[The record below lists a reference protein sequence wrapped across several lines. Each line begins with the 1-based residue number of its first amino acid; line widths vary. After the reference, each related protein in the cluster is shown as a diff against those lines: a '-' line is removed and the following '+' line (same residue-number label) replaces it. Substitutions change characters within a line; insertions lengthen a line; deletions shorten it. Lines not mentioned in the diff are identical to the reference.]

1 VQHVSSLDRAKARQR
16 LPARALTIS
25 SLACVG
31 VAALFALLFAQMR
44 DGETRALRSHLDTL
58 AQEHT
63 ALLQSKVDGS
73 IQVLRAVASLREVEL
88 VGSREEFRVFVRR
101 SLADHAEL
109 TALEWVPRV
118 SRADRVAYERAAHD
132 DGYPSYV
139 VREFDGA
146 SLVPARSRGEYYP
159 VHYVEP
165 IDGNE
170 QALGIDLASSPERWA
185 ALEQARDTGRAV
197 ATPPLMLAQD
207 GGGRYGVLLALP
219 VYCRAASF
227 ASPAERARALMGF
240 VVGVFHLDRLR
251 EPVLAG
257 LPDRSVEITIRD
269 RASGRLVTPSSSALA
284 QRPADR
290 GQGRVLT
297 AERGFDVGGR
307 TWTVGFSTR
316 AFQPLGRFREH
327 STWVIP
333 LGICFTLLLGAY
345 LWRGLRRTA
354 EVEERVRERTLA
366 LTNEIAARNEA
377 ARANEA
383 KTAFLANMS
392 HEIRTPLNAILGYAQ
407 ILEVDP
413 ALPAGCRQPV
423 QTIATSGRH
432 LLGVI
437 SDILDVSKIE
447 AGRAELHV
455 TELDL
460 GAILS
465 EVGTLFADQCRRK
478 GLAFRVEGLP
488 ARGTRVRGDGGKL
501 RQILINLLG
510 NAVKFTDRGAVTLRV
525 SRSPADRQIFEVVDT
540 GIGVPEAALRR
551 ILMPF
556 HQEAVGRAAEGTGL
570 GLAIARGYAELM
582 DGTISV
588 SSRVGEGSIF
598 AVDLPLPRLGHRHE
612 ARGAVAVRRRL
623 APGTTVRALVADD
636 VPENR
641 DVLARM
647 LTELG
652 CEVSV
657 ARGGEEAV
665 TQARGL
671 FAGPGGGTGIVFCD
685 VRMPDL
691 DGWAVLARL
700 RGLPLGLHRTR
711 IVAHS
716 ASAFAHER
724 DAYLKGGFDDFLA
737 KPIDFEHVCA
747 CLAALPGIALETAEA
762 ATRGGDRALGS
773 RADLAVL
780 PPELRQRILGAARVH
795 NATALRAC
803 LRELVALDVA
813 GWPSVDSLD
822 QALRAYDM
830 HSIVTL
836 VSSAGG
842 GEASPAAGAA

>member
-1 VQHVSSLDRAKARQR
+1 V
-16 LPARALTIS
+16 S
-25 SLACVG
+25 SLACIG
-31 VAALFALLFAQMR
+31 VAGLFALLFTQMR
-44 DGETRALRSHLDTL
+44 DGERRALRSHLDAL

-101 SLADHAEL
+101 SLADHPEL

-118 SRADRVAYERAAHD
+118 SKADRIAYERAAHD

-146 SLVPARSRGEYYP
+146 TTLVPARSRAEYYP

-165 IDGNE
+165 VDGNE

-197 ATPPLMLAQD
+197 ATAPLVLAQD

-227 ASPAERARALMGF
+227 GSREERAKALMGF

-257 LPDRSVEITIRD
+257 LPDHSVETTIRD
-269 RASGRLVTPSSSALA
+269 GASGRYVTPSPGALA
-284 QRPADR
+284 PAPADP
-290 GQGRVLT
+290 GQGRLLT
-297 AERGFDVGGR
+297 AERAFDVGGR
-307 TWTVGFSTR
+307 TWTVGFGTKAS
-316 AFQPLGRFREH
+316 QPIGRFREH

-407 ILEVDP
+407 ILEADP
-413 ALPAGCRQPV
+413 ALPAGYRQPV

-432 LLGVI
+432 LLGVV

-465 EVGTLFADQCRRK
+465 DVGTLFADQCRRK

-488 ARGTRVRGDGGKL
+488 SRGTRVRGDVGKL

-510 NAVKFTDRGAVTLRV
+510 NAVKFTDRGSVTLRV
-525 SRSPADRQIFEVVDT
+525 SRSPADRHVFEVVDT
-540 GIGVPEAALRR
+540 GIGVAEEALPH
-551 ILMPF
+551 ILLPF
-556 HQEAVGRAAEGTGL
+556 HQEAMGRAAEGTGL

-582 DGTISV
+582 GGTISV

-612 ARGAVAVRRRL
+612 ARVTAAVRRRL
-623 APGTTVRALVADD
+623 APGTRVMALVADD

-657 ARGGEEAV
+657 ARGGKEAV
-665 TQARGL
+665 ARARGL
-671 FAGPGGGTGIVFCD
+671 YSGSGVGTAIVFCD

-691 DGWAVLARL
+691 DGWAVLERL
-700 RGLPLGLHRTR
+700 RGLQLGVHRIR

-747 CLAALPGIALETAEA
+747 CLAALPGVFLQTTEA
-762 ATRGGDRALGS
+762 SARDGDRAPGLP
-773 RADLAVL
+773 ADLAVL
-780 PPELRQRILGAARVH
+780 PPELRRRILDAARVH

-803 LRELVALDVA
+803 LRELASLGVA
-813 GWPSVDSLD
+813 GRPSVDSLD
-822 QALRAYDM
+822 RALRAYDM

-836 VSSAGG
+836 VSSAGAR
-842 GEASPAAGAA
+842 EASPAAGAA

>member
-1 VQHVSSLDRAKARQR
+1 MRAFVV
-16 LPARALTIS
+16 S

-31 VAALFALLFAQMR
+31 VAALFALLFVQMR

-101 SLADHAEL
+101 SLADHPEL

-118 SRADRVAYERAAHD
+118 SNADRVAYERAAHD

-146 SLVPARSRGEYYP
+146 TLVPAGSRSEYYP

-165 IDGNE
+165 MDGNE
-170 QALGIDLASSPERWA
+170 RALGIDLASSPERWA

-197 ATPPLMLAQD
+197 ATSPLVLAQD

-227 ASPAERARALMGF
+227 GSREERTKALMGF

-269 RASGRLVTPSSSALA
+269 RASGQLVTPSPGALA
-284 QRPADR
+284 GPLAEPR
-290 GQGRVLT
+290 QGRLLT
-297 AERGFDVGGR
+297 AERSFDVGGR
-307 TWTVGFSTR
+307 SWTVGFGTKDS
-316 AFQPLGRFREH
+316 QPISRFREH
-327 STWVIP
+327 STWVLF
-333 LGICFTLLLGAY
+333 LGICFTVLLGAY

-407 ILEVDP
+407 ILEADP
-413 ALPAGCRQPV
+413 ALPAVYRQPV

-432 LLGVI
+432 LLGVV

-455 TELDL
+455 TEFDL

-465 EVGTLFADQCRRK
+465 DVGTLFADQCRRK
-478 GLAFRVEGLP
+478 GLAFSVEGLP
-488 ARGTRVRGDGGKL
+488 TRGTRVRADVGKL

-510 NAVKFTDRGAVTLRV
+510 NAVKFTDRGSVTFRV
-525 SRSPADRQIFEVVDT
+525 TRSPADRHVFEVVDT
-540 GIGVPEAALRR
+540 GVGVPEEALPQ
-551 ILMPF
+551 ILLPF

-582 DGTISV
+582 GGTISV

-598 AVDLPLPRLGHRHE
+598 AVDLSLPRLGHRHE
-612 ARGAVAVRRRL
+612 ARGAITVRRRL
-623 APGTTVRALVADD
+623 APGTRVLALVVDD

-647 LTELG
+647 LTQLG

-657 ARGGEEAV
+657 ASGGEEAV
-665 TQARGL
+665 ARARGL
-671 FAGPGGGTGIVFCD
+671 FSGRGGGTGIVFCD

-700 RGLPLGLHRTR
+700 RGIQLGVQTR
-711 IVAHS
+711 VVAHS

-747 CLAALPGIALETAEA
+747 CLAALPGVALQTIEA
-762 ATRGGDRALGS
+762 AVRDGDRAPGS
-773 RADLAVL
+773 PADLAVL
-780 PPELRQRILGAARVH
+780 PLALRRRILDAARVH

-803 LRELVALDVA
+803 LRELEALDVA
-813 GWPSVDSLD
+813 GRPSVDSLD
-822 QALRAYDM
+822 RALRAYDM
-830 HSIVTL
+830 RSIVTL
-836 VSSAGG
+836 VSSVGAR
-842 GEASPAAGAA
+842 EASPAAGAA